1 MESSQK
7 HSHKKKMFPVK
18 ADRIMRKF
26 RKTMSFRTMRKITVN
41 RKDKA
46 LTKMELRQRYMP

>member
-26 RKTMSFRTMRKITVN
+26 RKTMSFRTTRKITVN

>member
-1 MESSQK
+1 
-7 HSHKKKMFPVK
+7 MFPVK

-41 RKDKA
+41 RKDKT